1 MSTPEYSIA
10 TPENVELRLEL
21 AGLGNRML
29 AAGIDTSIL
38 FSALLA
44 IFATLGC
51 VAWYFRSSM
60 DAGSFTAFGAYFLM
74 LAISLSLVVPFG
86 YFIFFEGLWHGQTPG
101 KKIAHIRVIDQKG
114 QPIGWTASFVRNLI
128 RIVDQQVLM
137 VGLLSMLLDKN
148 ERRLG
153 DFAAGTLVIRERMPE
168 VFAET
173 QLNEKQPSAL
183 IDVGRIAPEEYNLL
197 VTYFKRRT
205 KLPAMERRKLSSRLD
220 EHFRSKLGLDADGRP
235 PETLLEDV
243 YLTYRS

>member
-1 MSTPEYSIA
+1 MFTPEYSIS

-29 AAGIDTSIL
+29 AAGIDTLILLVVLVSI
-38 FSALLA
+38 F
-44 IFATLGC
+44 ITFAFA
-51 VAWYFRSSM
+51 AWCCRASM
-60 DAGSFTAFGAYFLM
+60 DASSFATFSAYFLM
-74 LAISLSLVVPFG
+74 VTITLSLVIPFG

-101 KKIAHIRVIDQKG
+101 KKIAHIRVIDQAG

-128 RIVDQQVLM
+128 RIVDQQVM
-137 VGLLSMLLDKN
+137 MIGVLSMLLDKN

-168 VFAET
+168 VFSDT

-183 IDVGRIAPEEYNLL
+183 VDVGRIAPEEYNLL
-197 VTYFKRRT
+197 VTYFKRR
-205 KLPAMERRKLSSRLD
+205 AKLSAPARQSLAKRLD
-220 EHFRSKLGLDADGRP
+220 EHFRPKLGLDGDARS